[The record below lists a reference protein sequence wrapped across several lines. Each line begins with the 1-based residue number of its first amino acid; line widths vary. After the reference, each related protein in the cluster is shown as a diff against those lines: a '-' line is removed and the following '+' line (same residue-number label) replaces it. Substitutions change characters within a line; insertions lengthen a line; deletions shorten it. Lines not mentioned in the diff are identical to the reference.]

1 MSFTWKKLLI
11 IGLLAIVL
19 FVPPL
24 VMEMG
29 TATMNLLVLLFIFI
43 ILSQSWNLIGGYTG
57 QINLGLAAFFG
68 CGLLVTHFVWK
79 AEIPIYFAVVAGGLA
94 AVALAVIIGLP
105 TLRLKGAYFA
115 IGTFALAEV
124 CRIVV
129 GNMFARMVK
138 MPGSYA
144 IDYSLIPRYYLGLIV
159 AIITV
164 AVVYFVTHSKVGLAL
179 VAIRDDE
186 QAAQVTGVNTFK
198 YKVYALLMSSF
209 LAGLAGGVYAFL
221 RLSFHNITAVF
232 SPIWTFEPLMAVIIG
247 GAGTLSGPIIGSIFL
262 VVLSEIFALTL
273 GEAHL
278 IIFGLLFILIVMYS
292 PYGLIGSLDRIRQ
305 MMSRVGRSR
314 LKAKQ
319 KL

>member
-1 MSFTWKKLLI
+1 
-11 IGLLAIVL
+11 
-19 FVPPL
+19 
-24 VMEMG
+24 MEIG
-29 TATMNLLVLLFIFI
+29 TATMNLLIMLFIFI

-68 CGLLVTHFVWK
+68 CGLLVTHFTWK
-79 AEIPIYFAVVAGGLA
+79 VEIPIYFAVVAGGLS
-94 AVALAVIIGLP
+94 AVVLAGIIGLP

-129 GNMFARMVK
+129 GNIFHRMVK

-144 IDYSLIPRYYLGLIV
+144 IDYSLIPRYYFGLII
-159 AIITV
+159 AMITI
-164 AVVYFVTHSKVGLAL
+164 ALVYFITHSKVGLAM
-179 VAIRDDE
+179 VAVRDDE

-198 YKVYALLMSSF
+198 YKVYALLISSF

-232 SPIWTFEPLMAVIIG
+232 SPIWTFEPLMAAIIG
-247 GAGTLSGPIIGSIFL
+247 GAGTLMGPMIGSVFL

-278 IIFGLLFILIVMYS
+278 IIFGLLFILVVMFL
-292 PYGLIGSLDRIRQ
+292 PQGLMGGVDLMRAWIYRTW
-305 MMSRVGRSR
+305 RSVH
-314 LKAKQ
+314 KTT
-319 KL
+319 

>member
-1 MSFTWKKLLI
+1 MSLNCKRLLVT
-11 IGLLAIVL
+11 GLLAIIL
-19 FVPPL
+19 IVPPL
-24 VMEMG
+24 VMEIG
-29 TATMNLLVLLFIFI
+29 TATMNLLIMLFIFI
-43 ILSQSWNLIGGYTG
+43 ILSQSWNLMGGYTG

-68 CGLLVTHFVWK
+68 CGLLVTHFIWK
-79 AEIPIYFAVVAGGLA
+79 AEIPIFFALVAGGLS
-94 AVALAVIIGLP
+94 AVILAVIIGLP

-129 GNMFARMVK
+129 GNMFARMVQ
-138 MPGSYA
+138 MPGYYTT
-144 IDYSLIPRYYLGLIV
+144 DYSLIPRYYLGLS
-159 AIITV
+159 V
-164 AVVYFVTHSKVGLAL
+164 AVFTIALVYLITHSKMGLAM

-198 YKVYALLMSSF
+198 YKVYTLLISSF

-232 SPIWTFEPLMAVIIG
+232 SPIWTFEPLMAAVIG
-247 GAGTLSGPIIGSIFL
+247 GAGTLIGPIIGSVFL
-262 VVLSEIFALTL
+262 VGLSEIFALTL

-278 IIFGLLFILIVMYS
+278 ILFGLLYILVVMYF
-292 PYGLIGSLDRIRQ
+292 PYGLIGSVDRIRHIFIRIGYTL
-305 MMSRVGRSR
+305 S
-314 LKAKQ
+314 KTIQ